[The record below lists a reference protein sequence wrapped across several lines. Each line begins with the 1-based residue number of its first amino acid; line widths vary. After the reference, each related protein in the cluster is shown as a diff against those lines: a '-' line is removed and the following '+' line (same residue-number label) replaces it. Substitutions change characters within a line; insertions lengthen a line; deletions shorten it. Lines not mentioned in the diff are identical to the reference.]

1 MDLHKT
7 LRHNH
12 DWAVGRID
20 QLLTNN
26 PAAATAIQTE
36 FSEWLDPSIP
46 EHDVFSI
53 NAP

>member
-1 MDLHKT
+1 MDLHQT

-20 QLLTNN
+20 RLLTNN
-26 PAAATAIQTE
+26 PAAATAIRSE

>member
-1 MDLHKT
+1 MDLDQT

-12 DWAVGRID
+12 DWAVVRID
-20 QLLTNN
+20 RLLTNN
-26 PAAATAIQTE
+26 PTAATAIRSE

-53 NAP
+53 NAH